1 MKFSILMI
9 VIVLCI
15 TVKAQDMKT
24 PTDNNKSIPIFDQL
38 LINYLAMFEKKFQSH
53 TITKEDISVLQYL
66 LKLIYIRQE
75 QIDKEE
81 KAKPVVYWYSRQ
93 GRNYET
99 FM

>member
-1 MKFSILMI
+1 MKFSILI
-9 VIVLCI
+9 TAIVLCVM
-15 TVKAQDMKT
+15 VKAQDNKT
-24 PTDNNKSIPIFDQL
+24 PLPFFDQL
-38 LINYLAMFEKKFQSH
+38 LINYLAVFEKKIQSH
-53 TITKEDISVLQYL
+53 TMTNEDINVLQYL

-93 GRNYET
+93 GRNFET